1 MSKTIRWLLLFLFQS
16 SLCFYAL
23 QQPVIA
29 SESAPQQ
36 TNAGMRIDSITTALV
51 FTDPQNDYLSPK
63 GVAWNLMKESIAKNH
78 TIENIELLLKTAKE
92 NKYKVF
98 ISPHYY
104 YPYDQKWL
112 FGGVMEDWT
121 HANKMFQRKGP
132 LTLEGFEG
140 SGADFFESFKPL
152 LKETNAVITSPH
164 KIYGPESNDLV
175 LQLRKAGITRVLL
188 GGMAANL
195 CVESHLRELV
205 EQGFEVAVIYDATA
219 APIMDGDMVAKTNFK
234 MIASASWPTSEVVQ
248 KMKSTKPRNQ

>member
-1 MSKTIRWLLLFLFQS
+1 VFIFQIS
-16 SLCFYAL
+16 VCLYGL

-29 SESAPQQ
+29 SQSAPYQS
-36 TNAGMRIDSITTALV
+36 NEGMRIDSNNTALI

-63 GVAWNLMKESIAKNH
+63 GAAWNLMKESITKNH
-78 TIENIELLLKTAKE
+78 TIENIELLLKTAQE
-92 NKYKVF
+92 NKFKVF

-104 YPYDQKWL
+104 YPYDQKWM
-112 FGGVMEDWT
+112 FGGVMEDWM
-121 HANKMFQRKGP
+121 HANKMFQRRGP

-152 LKETNAVITSPH
+152 FKYTNAVITSPH

-188 GGMAANL
+188 AGMAANL

-219 APIMDGDMVAKTNFK
+219 APIMNDFDGDMVAKTNFK
-234 MIASASWPTSEVVQ
+234 MIASASWPTSEVIK
-248 KMKSTKPRNQ
+248 KMKSGQN